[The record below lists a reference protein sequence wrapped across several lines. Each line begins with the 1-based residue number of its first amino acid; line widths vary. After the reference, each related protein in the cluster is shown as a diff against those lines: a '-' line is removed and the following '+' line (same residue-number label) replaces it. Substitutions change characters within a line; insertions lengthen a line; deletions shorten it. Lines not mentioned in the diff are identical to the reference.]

1 MISCQ
6 HCPHL
11 SEFMYPVV
19 VQMCAYMRVCK
30 CACTCTCFSDLRETG
45 EAEERARRSVAGRE
59 GRRRRKMCLLT
70 PTPPAFGALAVTLFP
85 FLMCFLSPATPY
97 FGISFFLFLSCL
109 LFLQFGIYMT
119 GSKSTDD
126 VKRGERERKKE
137 GKAEK
142 IYINLRKKEREIIKI
157 NEERKGRKE
166 GRGEQGR
173 KIE

>member
-6 HCPHL
+6 HCQHL

-19 VQMCAYMRVCK
+19 VQMCAYRRVCK

-45 EAEERARRSVAGRE
+45 SRGASEAERGRS
-59 GRRRRKMCLLT
+59 RRKEAEKNVLADPDVSCFWGSRRDLVSLLDVL
-70 PTPPAFGALAVTLFP
+70 PLSSHFLFWNFLPP
-85 FLMCFLSPATPY
+85 FLILPP
-97 FGISFFLFLSCL
+97 LFAVWYLYDRIEVDGRC
-109 LFLQFGIYMT
+109 QT
-119 GSKSTDD
+119 RR
-126 VKRGERERKKE
+126 KRKE
-137 GKAEK
+137 EE